1 MFAQTPAC
9 AANDMGGQ
17 SMNMKIFRLSS
28 FLFAIAFAAAG
39 FCFESRGFTGSAIG
53 QNANSSTTMTE
64 NSNVGTTRRRRGR
77 RPQPPA
83 PPAADATAVPAAEP
97 SAAAAPVDTTVQ
109 TDLSGTYAGTFDCAD
124 AGLTGDSTLTITGNQ
139 FTTSDGKS
147 GRITAATTRGYT
159 GVAMQ
164 FGEVTP
170 AASGQPNVAPTIV
183 SLRAKKSRDRL
194 TLTSVEGATH
204 VCSFTPAGSRAAK
217 QRRMPPPAPTSA
229 EAAKPAPVAEPVA
242 APATPAE
249 PAKPAP
255 VAEPAAAPVTPAVP
269 AKPAPVAEPAAAP
282 VTPAE
287 PGAEAGPMPPAAPK
301 QPARRGRRGTAK
313 PKPAPATPPS

>member
-1 MFAQTPAC
+1 M
-9 AANDMGGQ
+9 
-17 SMNMKIFRLSS
+17 SMKIFRLSS

-39 FCFESRGFTGSAIG
+39 FCFEARSFAGSAIG

-64 NSNVGTTRRRRGR
+64 NSNAGTTTRRRRGR
-77 RPQPPA
+77 RQTPPA
-83 PPAADATAVPAAEP
+83 PPAADAAAVPATEP
-97 SAAAAPVDTTVQ
+97 SAAVAPVDTTVQ
-109 TDLSGTYAGTFDCAD
+109 ADLSGTYAGTFDCAD
-124 AGLTGDSTLTITGNQ
+124 AGLTGDTTLTITGNQ

-159 GVAMQ
+159 AVAMQ
-164 FGEVTP
+164 LGELTP
-170 AASGQPNVAPTIV
+170 AASGQPSVAPTIV

-204 VCSFTPAGSRAAK
+204 VCSFRPAGSRVAK
-217 QRRMPPPAPTSA
+217 QRRMPPPAPAAA

-242 APATPAE
+242 APAMPAEPTAAPVTPAE

-255 VAEPAAAPVTPAVP
+255 VAEPIAAPATPAKP
-269 AKPAPVAEPAAAP
+269 AKPAPVAGPTAAP

-301 QPARRGRRGTAK
+301 PARRGRTAK

>member
-1 MFAQTPAC
+1 M
-9 AANDMGGQ
+9 
-17 SMNMKIFRLSS
+17 SMKIFRLSS
-28 FLFAIAFAAAG
+28 FLFAIAFAAAA
-39 FCFESRGFTGSAIG
+39 FCFESRGLAGSAIG

-77 RPQPPA
+77 RPTPPA
-83 PPAADATAVPAAEP
+83 PPAADAAAVPATEP
-97 SAAAAPVDTTVQ
+97 SAVVAPADTTVQ

-124 AGLTGDSTLTITGNQ
+124 AGLTGDTTLTITGNQ

-164 FGEVTP
+164 FGELTP
-170 AASGQPNVAPTIV
+170 AASGQPSAAPTIV

-204 VCSFTPAGSRAAK
+204 VCSFTPASASRAARA
-217 QRRMPPPAPTSA
+217 RRTAPPAPAAA
-229 EAAKPAPVAEPVA
+229 EPAAVAEPVA
-242 APATPAE
+242 APVTPAKPAAEAVTPAE
-249 PAKPAP
+249 PA
-255 VAEPAAAPVTPAVP
+255 AV
-269 AKPAPVAEPAAAP
+269 P

-301 QPARRGRRGTAK
+301 PAPRGRRGTAK

>member
-17 SMNMKIFRLSS
+17 SMSMKIFRFSS

-39 FCFESRGFTGSAIG
+39 FCFEARSSAGSAIG

-64 NSNVGTTRRRRGR
+64 NSNAGTTTRRRRGR
-77 RPQPPA
+77 RQTPAA
-83 PPAADATAVPAAEP
+83 PPVADTTAVPATEP
-97 SAAAAPVDTTVQ
+97 STAVAPVDTTVQ
-109 TDLSGTYAGTFDCAD
+109 TDLSGTYAGTFDCSD
-124 AGLTGDSTLTITGNQ
+124 AGLTGDTTLTITGNQ

-164 FGEVTP
+164 FGELTP
-170 AASGQPNVAPTIV
+170 ATSGQPGVAPTIV

-204 VCSFTPAGSRAAK
+204 VCSFTPAGASRAARA
-217 QRRMPPPAPTSA
+217 RRTSPPAAAAA
-229 EAAKPAPVAEPVA
+229 EPGKPAAVAEPVA
-242 APATPAE
+242 APVT
-249 PAKPAP
+249 PAKPP
-255 VAEPAAAPVTPAVP
+255 AEAVTP
-269 AKPAPVAEPAAAP
+269 AEPAAAP

-301 QPARRGRRGTAK
+301 PARRRGTAK

>member
-1 MFAQTPAC
+1 M
-9 AANDMGGQ
+9 
-17 SMNMKIFRLSS
+17 SMKIFRLSS
-28 FLFAIAFAAAG
+28 FLFAIAFVVAG
-39 FCFESRGFTGSAIG
+39 FCFESRSFAGSAIG

-64 NSNVGTTRRRRGR
+64 NSNAGTTTRRRRGR
-77 RPQPPA
+77 RRAPPA
-83 PPAADATAVPAAEP
+83 PPASDTTAVPATEP
-97 SAAAAPVDTTVQ
+97 AVAVAPVATTEQ

-124 AGLTGDSTLTITGNQ
+124 AGLTGDTTLTITGNQ

-164 FGEVTP
+164 FGELSP
-170 AASGQPNVAPTIV
+170 ATSGQPSAAPTIV

-204 VCSFTPAGSRAAK
+204 VCSFTPASASRAARA
-217 QRRMPPPAPTSA
+217 RRTRPTAAAAA
-229 EAAKPAPVAEPVA
+229 EPGKPAAVAEPVA
-242 APATPAE
+242 APVT
-249 PAKPAP
+249 PAKPAAVP
-255 VAEPAAAPVTPAVP
+255 VTPPEPAAAPATP
-269 AKPAPVAEPAAAP
+269 AEPAAAP

-301 QPARRGRRGTAK
+301 PARRGRRGTAK

>member
-1 MFAQTPAC
+1 M
-9 AANDMGGQ
+9 
-17 SMNMKIFRLSS
+17 SMKIFRLSS

-39 FCFESRGFTGSAIG
+39 FCFEARSFAGSAIG

-77 RPQPPA
+77 RPTTPA
-83 PPAADATAVPAAEP
+83 PAADTTAVPATEP

-109 TDLSGTYAGTFDCAD
+109 TDLSGTYAGTFDCSD
-124 AGLTGDSTLTITGNQ
+124 AGLTGDTTLTITGNQ

-164 FGEVTP
+164 FGELTP
-170 AASGQPNVAPTIV
+170 AASGQPSVAPTIV

-194 TLTSVEGATH
+194 TLTSVPGATH
-204 VCSFTPAGSRAAK
+204 VCSFTPAGSRVAK
-217 QRRMPPPAPTSA
+217 QRRKPSPAPAAA
-229 EAAKPAPVAEPVA
+229 EAAKPAPMAEPVA

-249 PAKPAP
+249 PA
-255 VAEPAAAPVTPAVP
+255 AAPVTP
-269 AKPAPVAEPAAAP
+269 AEPAAAP

-301 QPARRGRRGTAK
+301 PARRGRRGTAK

>member
-1 MFAQTPAC
+1 MSA
-9 AANDMGGQ
+9 
-17 SMNMKIFRLSS
+17 KIFRLSS
-28 FLFAIAFAAAG
+28 FLFAIAFAAAA
-39 FCFESRGFTGSAIG
+39 FCFESRTVAGNAVG
-53 QNANSSTTMTE
+53 QNANSSTTTTE
-64 NSNVGTTRRRRGR
+64 NNNAGTTRRRRGR
-77 RPQPPA
+77 RA
-83 PPAADATAVPAAEP
+83 KPPAAPAADTAAVPATEP
-97 SAAAAPVDTTVQ
+97 AVAAAPVDKTEQ

-124 AGLTGDSTLTITGNQ
+124 AGLTGDNTLTITGNQ

-164 FGEVTP
+164 FGELAP
-170 AASGQPNVAPTIV
+170 ATNGQPGVAPTIV

-204 VCSFTPAGSRAAK
+204 ACSFTPASAK
-217 QRRMPPPAPTSA
+217 RTAKSRRMAAPAATPAA
-229 EAAKPAPVAEPVA
+229 EATPVEAAPAEATPAGAAKPAPVAEPVA
-242 APATPAE
+242 AP
-249 PAKPAP
+249 
-255 VAEPAAAPVTPAVP
+255 VTP

-301 QPARRGRRGTAK
+301 PPARRGRRGTAK

>member
-1 MFAQTPAC
+1 M
-9 AANDMGGQ
+9 
-17 SMNMKIFRLSS
+17 SMKIFRLSS
-28 FLFAIAFAAAG
+28 FLFAIAFAAAA
-39 FCFESRGFTGSAIG
+39 FCFESRSFAGNAVA

-77 RPQPPA
+77 RRTPPT
-83 PPAADATAVPAAEP
+83 PPTADTAVPATEP
-97 SAAAAPVDTTVQ
+97 SVAAAPVDTTEQ

-124 AGLTGDSTLTITGNQ
+124 AGLTGDTTLTITGNQ

-164 FGEVTP
+164 FGEFTP
-170 AASGQPNVAPTIV
+170 ATGTQPAVVPTIV

-194 TLTSVEGATH
+194 TLTSVPGATH
-204 VCSFTPAGSRAAK
+204 VCSFTPAGAKRAAK
-217 QRRMPPPAPTSA
+217 SRRMPAPAAMPA
-229 EAAKPAPVAEPVA
+229 EAVKPAPVAEPVA
-242 APATPAE
+242 AP
-249 PAKPAP
+249 
-255 VAEPAAAPVTPAVP
+255 VTP
-269 AKPAPVAEPAAAP
+269 AEPAAAP

-301 QPARRGRRGTAK
+301 PARRGRRGTAK
-313 PKPAPATPPS
+313 PKPAPAIPPS

>member
-1 MFAQTPAC
+1 M
-9 AANDMGGQ
+9 
-17 SMNMKIFRLSS
+17 SMRIFRLSS
-28 FLFAIAFAAAG
+28 FLFAIAFAAAA
-39 FCFESRGFTGSAIG
+39 FCFESRGFAGSAIG

-97 SAAAAPVDTTVQ
+97 AAAAAPVDTTVQ
-109 TDLSGTYAGTFDCAD
+109 TDLSGSYAGTFDCSD

-164 FGEVTP
+164 FGELTP
-170 AASGQPNVAPTIV
+170 AMSGQPSVAPTTV
-183 SLRAKKSRDRL
+183 SLHAKKSRDRL
-194 TLTSVEGATH
+194 TLTSVPGATH
-204 VCSFTPAGSRAAK
+204 VCSFTPAGSRVAK
-217 QRRMPPPAPTSA
+217 QRRMPPPAPAAA
-229 EAAKPAPVAEPVA
+229 EAAKPAPMAEPVA

-249 PAKPAP
+249 PAAAPVTPAEPAKPAP
-255 VAEPAAAPVTPAVP
+255 VAEPVAAPVTPAVP

>member
-1 MFAQTPAC
+1 M
-9 AANDMGGQ
+9 
-17 SMNMKIFRLSS
+17 SMKIFPLSS

-39 FCFESRGFTGSAIG
+39 FCFEARSFAGSAIG

-64 NSNVGTTRRRRGR
+64 NSNAGTTTRRRQGR
-77 RPQPPA
+77 RPKPPA
-83 PPAADATAVPAAEP
+83 PPAADAATVPVTEPAA
-97 SAAAAPVDTTVQ
+97 AVAPVDTTVQ

-124 AGLTGDSTLTITGNQ
+124 AGLTGDTTLTITGNQ

-159 GVAMQ
+159 GVALQ
-164 FGEVTP
+164 FGELTP
-170 AASGQPNVAPTIV
+170 STNGQPGAAPTIV

-204 VCSFTPAGSRAAK
+204 ACSFTPASASRATRA
-217 QRRMPPPAPTSA
+217 RRTPPPTAAAAEPGKPAAVAEPVSAPVTP
-229 EAAKPAPVAEPVA
+229 AKPAPVAEPV
-242 APATPAE
+242 T
-249 PAKPAP
+249 
-255 VAEPAAAPVTPAVP
+255 APVTPAKPP
-269 AKPAPVAEPAAAP
+269 AEAVTPADPAAVP

-301 QPARRGRRGTAK
+301 PVRRGRRGTAK

>member
-1 MFAQTPAC
+1 M
-9 AANDMGGQ
+9 
-17 SMNMKIFRLSS
+17 SMKIFRLSS
-28 FLFAIAFAAAG
+28 FLFAISFAAAA
-39 FCFESRGFTGSAIG
+39 FCFESRGFVGSAIG

-64 NSNVGTTRRRRGR
+64 NSNVGATRRRRGR
-77 RPQPPA
+77 RPTPPT
-83 PPAADATAVPAAEP
+83 PPAADTTAVPAAEP

-109 TDLSGTYAGTFDCAD
+109 TDLSGTYAGTFDCSD
-124 AGLTGDSTLTITGNQ
+124 AGLTGDTTLTITGNQ

-164 FGEVTP
+164 FGELTP
-170 AASGQPNVAPTIV
+170 AASGQPSVAPTIV

-194 TLTSVEGATH
+194 TLTSVPGATH
-204 VCSFTPAGSRAAK
+204 VCSFTPAGSRVAK
-217 QRRMPPPAPTSA
+217 QRRIPPPAP
-229 EAAKPAPVAEPVA
+229 AA
-242 APATPAE
+242 AE

-255 VAEPAAAPVTPAVP
+255 MAEPVAAPVTPAVP